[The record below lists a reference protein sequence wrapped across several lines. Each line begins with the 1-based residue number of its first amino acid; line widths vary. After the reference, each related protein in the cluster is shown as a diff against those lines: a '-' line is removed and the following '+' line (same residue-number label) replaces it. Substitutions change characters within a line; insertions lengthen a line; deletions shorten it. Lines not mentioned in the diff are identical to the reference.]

1 MPDSLA
7 VCCIAHPGGFVGV
20 TAERPF
26 AIDVLP
32 GLDCD
37 HDGQV
42 VIRYLHADR
51 DQIDV
56 RMPRQF
62 LGVAK
67 RQRHPI
73 MPRRCV
79 RRILPRRAHSGDLEV
94 RKRLQGRNMGDRG
107 KPTAR
112 IYPDDSYADFSVG
125 CHVRPLS
132 ARILALYKLDHDAF
146 RSADEGEP

>member
-1 MPDSLA
+1 
-7 VCCIAHPGGFVGV
+7 
-20 TAERPF
+20 
-26 AIDVLP
+26 
-32 GLDCD
+32 
-37 HDGQV
+37 
-42 VIRYLHADR
+42 
-51 DQIDV
+51 
-56 RMPRQF
+56 
-62 LGVAK
+62 
-67 RQRHPI
+67 

-132 ARILALYKLDHDAF
+132 ARILALYKLDQMPSGPRMKAS
-146 RSADEGEP
+146 RKPGLRVSGPIAISAPLARMLLDRGVHIIEG